1 MKIKKAIIDRRRVIM
16 VYEKKSKIS
25 CEEVFN
31 KADNFFEQELGLKRD
46 KKEDCSSYTG
56 GGGHVKISCCKEDN
70 KSVVEIET
78 REWDR
83 MVKKF
88 LKKI

>member
-1 MKIKKAIIDRRRVIM
+1 M

-25 CEEVFN
+25 CQEVFD
-31 KADNFFEQELGLKRD
+31 KADEFFDQGLGLDRD
-46 KKEDCSSYTG
+46 KEGECSSYTG
-56 GGGHVKISCCKEDN
+56 GGGHVKISCCPDDE

-83 MVKKF
+83 MVKQF
-88 LKKI
+88 LTEI